1 MAKLDNATTSAMNL
15 YAKLQGLD
23 TSTTNTDTKI
33 DIEVEFEDNTK
44 EKKKSTKKKQ
54 VEQPKR
60 NYRVPD
66 LEKFSQ
72 LKRDKTIE
80 VQQVQHDIHYKEQIW
95 GIPSRMITYNLEVVS
110 NQKNAKDIAAL
121 FKRNTA
127 QDVQDAE
134 TGEVRYIKIVSYE
147 NIPYR
152 SREIGYIMVTEN
164 NGVLSGYTLLKSKQ
178 MKENNI
184 NSDKVK
190 KQINKAMNSLLGKE

>member
-23 TSTTNTDTKI
+23 TSTTNTDTEI

-60 NYRVPD
+60 DYRVPD

-184 NSDKVK
+184 NSDRVK
-190 KQINKAMNSLLGKE
+190 KQINKVMNSLLGKE

>member
-23 TSTTNTDTKI
+23 TSTTNTDTEI
-33 DIEVEFEDNTK
+33 DVEVEFEDNTK

-164 NGVLSGYTLLKSKQ
+164 NGILSGYTLLKSKQ

-184 NSDKVK
+184 NSDRVK
-190 KQINKAMNSLLGKE
+190 KQINKVMNSLLGKE

>member
-1 MAKLDNATTSAMNL
+1 
-15 YAKLQGLD
+15 
-23 TSTTNTDTKI
+23 
-33 DIEVEFEDNTK
+33 
-44 EKKKSTKKKQ
+44 
-54 VEQPKR
+54 
-60 NYRVPD
+60 
-66 LEKFSQ
+66 
-72 LKRDKTIE
+72 
-80 VQQVQHDIHYKEQIW
+80 
-95 GIPSRMITYNLEVVS
+95 MITYNLEVVS

-164 NGVLSGYTLLKSKQ
+164 NGILSGYTLLKSKQ

-184 NSDKVK
+184 NSDRVK
-190 KQINKAMNSLLGKE
+190 KQINKVMNSLLGKE